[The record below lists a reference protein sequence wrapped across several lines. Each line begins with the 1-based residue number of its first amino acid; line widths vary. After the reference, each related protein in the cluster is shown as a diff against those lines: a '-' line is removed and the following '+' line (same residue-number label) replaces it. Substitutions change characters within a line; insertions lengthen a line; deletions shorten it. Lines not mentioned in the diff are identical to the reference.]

1 MKGKIFNNKA
11 VLRIDRGEMV
21 ADKIFEF
28 VKEHNIKLASIS
40 GLGASDEI
48 IVSVYNLD
56 TKEYV
61 ENVYRGMFE
70 ITNLTGNVSTQGEK
84 EYLHLHVTFADEEN
98 NAFGGHF
105 VNAKISGTC
114 ELFIDIYDG
123 EVDRI
128 KDDITGLN
136 IFKF

>member
-1 MKGKIFNNKA
+1 MEGKIFGKKA
-11 VLRIDRGEMV
+11 VLRIDRDEMV
-21 ADKIFEF
+21 TDKIFEF
-28 VKEHNIKLASIS
+28 VRANNIKLASIT

-48 IVSVYNLD
+48 IVSVYDLN
-56 TKEYV
+56 TKKYV
-61 ENVYRGMFE
+61 ENIYRGMFE
-70 ITNLTGNVSTQGEK
+70 ITNLTGNISTKDE
-84 EYLHLHVTFADEEN
+84 ESYLHIHITFADEEN

-105 VNAKISGTC
+105 VNCKISGTC